1 MRIRK
6 KSIKHQFKGLWNY
19 IKQYSFFEN
28 IYSWTENKTIIKIL
42 ILWFIGHLLRIETT
56 NDIFESDDMKRVSK
70 KMFGRTFDVD
80 TARYHLDNLS
90 KSISKT
96 DISQIMI
103 NFVHDLSKKR
113 ILQKIATYTC
123 ENGLKLIPIAV
134 DGTEFFRTY
143 NNEKIKKLGKDAN
156 TGYTDCKKKNT
167 KKQFAKH
174 SALCLSTVVGSVK
187 LFLGLE
193 IAGKQESNMDKNDCE
208 KNLFL
213 KIIKNL
219 RKGTKIS
226 NILIIGDAIYTDMNR
241 MKECIENNLN
251 FLFTLKDNAGKDL
264 QQELRDKI
272 IGYNIPYKTAY
283 IQVGRMLHHIKYRR
297 VISPNF
303 IEGTLIYIYEFY
315 DIDTGE
321 IEMVVSNIDLPLRD
335 AYFLKH
341 KRWNIENMFNDTTK
355 HCNITHNFV
364 LTAKNITTL
373 FQLIGNNFV
382 QLYFK
387 YYIKSLKIVNGQEEV
402 DATVKAIRS
411 TLFKMR
417 NYQLL
422 SLEFS

>member
-1 MRIRK
+1 MKRK
-6 KSIKHQFKGLWNY
+6 K
-19 IKQYSFFEN
+19 
-28 IYSWTENKTIIKIL
+28 
-42 ILWFIGHLLRIETT
+42 
-56 NDIFESDDMKRVSK
+56 
-70 KMFGRTFDVD
+70 
-80 TARYHLDNLS
+80 
-90 KSISKT
+90 
-96 DISQIMI
+96 
-103 NFVHDLSKKR
+103 
-113 ILQKIATYTC
+113 
-123 ENGLKLIPIAV
+123 
-134 DGTEFFRTY
+134 
-143 NNEKIKKLGKDAN
+143 
-156 TGYTDCKKKNT
+156 T

-174 SALCLSTVVGSVK
+174 SAICLSTVVGSVK

-193 IAGKQESNMDKNDCE
+193 IAGKQESNLDKNDCE

-219 RKGTKIS
+219 RKSTKIS
-226 NILIIGDAIYTDMNR
+226 NILIIGDAIYTDINR
-241 MKECIENNLN
+241 MQECLKNNMS

-272 IGYNIPYKTAY
+272 IGYDVQYKTTFIY
-283 IQVGRMLHHIKYRR
+283 IGRMLHHIKYRR

-315 DIDTGE
+315 DIDTGK
-321 IEMVVSNIDLPLRD
+321 IEMVVSNIDLPPHD
-335 AYFLKH
+335 AYYLKH
-341 KRWNIENMFNDTTK
+341 KRWNIENIFNDTTK

-402 DATVKAIRS
+402 DATVKVVKS

-422 SLEFS
+422 KLEFS